1 MAAIPVRPQYLSIGT
16 VYKFAH
22 RGAGD
27 ILAKLSNLNKE
38 TLIAEFKIMGRSQR
52 INIGEDEI
60 EDMDTLDDLV
70 ALDGRV
76 IQWIRPLS
84 LNPPP
89 TTFFNATP
97 EDLRVLLG
105 REIERLDRLNTKLS
119 MFDITTEEDRIKK
132 ATLITKQEAAKTDV
146 ESYGVSLT
154 QPIGLLVQG
163 KYYKVMGGFGTQI
176 SLFYGKSFYH
186 PLTLQ
191 DVFPPR
197 YPRVSY
203 ISTYG
208 DFANLL
214 IYEVTSYDVSKEQLR
229 FNLANL
235 LQSVESMKARKMKAR
250 NNSESGGIQE
260 KIVILESAITG
271 IEELLVR
278 FESEGHAGGR
288 RRRST
293 KKQKRHRRKHSKS
306 RRHPKKLMRH

>member
-105 REIERLDRLNTKLS
+105 REIERMDRLNTKLS
-119 MFDITTEEDRIKK
+119 MFDITTEEDRIKRD
-132 ATLITKQEAAKTDV
+132 TLIAKQEAAIRDV
-146 ESYGVSLT
+146 DTYLVSLT
-154 QPIGLLVQG
+154 QPIGPLVQG
-163 KYYKVMGGFGTQI
+163 KYYKVMGGFGTHI

-186 PLTLQ
+186 PLSLQ
-191 DVFPPR
+191 DVFTPR

-208 DFANLL
+208 DFDKLL

-229 FNLANL
+229 FNLAKL

-260 KIVILESAITG
+260 KIVILESAVTG

-293 KKQKRHRRKHSKS
+293 KKQKRRSKS